1 MIGCRRRD
9 ITITGVTVHTGADEE
24 GAEQN
29 TTTVRIKIWEKRP
42 HHILHSYL
50 EKAQPA
56 HLVGGLARYLDY
68 PVLPTTNASTTSAIW
83 GSLDFKG
90 WDHVRDLHRG
100 KSISLRL
107 PHHHSDASTQ
117 RRIDTASDHMQAFP
131 RRTNPGRVLAQ
142 RHGLGG
148 KPGQQNTVREA
159 GVKERGRHSSTLSLA
174 GDVEGI
180 TRPQVTRPTSVFSL
194 AHRITS
200 VLDPSQRDRP
210 QCSSLLHNRME
221 PLQTAPRVGLDFC
234 APRVCK
240 PVEIRAHVEYPL
252 MRVHADS
259 SPSGVQWLWPC
270 STFRENATLDAT
282 STAVGSSKVTHSRRQ
297 ACSVGRRREAGPVR
311 TTLQQSSMDVNPPAT
326 LCCATPTT
334 NFNHPQSAKMI
345 CRCVY
350 QVDGMGSLFLLGCHA
365 GHPLRSP

>member
-1 MIGCRRRD
+1 MS
-9 ITITGVTVHTGADEE
+9 VTCTVANQFHFVYR
-24 GAEQN
+24 
-29 TTTVRIKIWEKRP
+29 TTTATPRR
-42 HHILHSYL
+42 
-50 EKAQPA
+50 
-56 HLVGGLARYLDY
+56 
-68 PVLPTTNASTTSAIW
+68 
-83 GSLDFKG
+83 
-90 WDHVRDLHRG
+90 
-100 KSISLRL
+100 
-107 PHHHSDASTQ
+107 SDAST
-117 RRIDTASDHMQAFP
+117 RRLTICRRSRGAPIPGGCSPNGTDWAASQGS
-131 RRTNPGRVLAQ
+131 RIRSGRQ
-142 RHGLGG
+142 
-148 KPGQQNTVREA
+148 

>member
-1 MIGCRRRD
+1 MS
-9 ITITGVTVHTGADEE
+9 VTCTVANQFHFVYR
-24 GAEQN
+24 
-29 TTTVRIKIWEKRP
+29 TTTATPRR
-42 HHILHSYL
+42 
-50 EKAQPA
+50 
-56 HLVGGLARYLDY
+56 
-68 PVLPTTNASTTSAIW
+68 
-83 GSLDFKG
+83 
-90 WDHVRDLHRG
+90 
-100 KSISLRL
+100 
-107 PHHHSDASTQ
+107 SDAST
-117 RRIDTASDHMQAFP
+117 RRLTICRRSRGAPIPGGCSPNGTDWAASQGS
-131 RRTNPGRVLAQ
+131 RIRSGRQ
-142 RHGLGG
+142 
-148 KPGQQNTVREA
+148 

-326 LCCATPTT
+326 LCCATHDELQPPTVGQDDLSVRLPGGWHGFSFPSWLPCRAPSSLSMKPHSRPS
-334 NFNHPQSAKMI
+334 NPLHPPITLKQCAVHQPI
-345 CRCVY
+345 LRT
-350 QVDGMGSLFLLGCHA
+350 DAEA
-365 GHPLRSP
+365 GHARTGTKYRRNLHPGKV